1 MAEKYYNSIAT
12 LVSDLNTACIGVV
25 GGVTITFSVTSSLT
39 TPNRLLITF
48 SGTTVTTFTIIDTN
62 LSKYVL
68 GFRAGIDTL
77 AGQVYAASYS
87 NFNLSYDNYILVYIP
102 TLNGMNACM
111 GQQIA
116 TFKIPLNSNTNQVYY
131 YFEANSF
138 LQFVDISDMG
148 LTLSSLTVI
157 ILDRF
162 GYNLNPM
169 GLDYSFSLALEL
181 WQD

>member
-1 MAEKYYNSIAT
+1 MGNNRY
-12 LVSDLNTACIGVV
+12 SDLYWNYANLNAYLHFE
-25 GGVTITFSVTSSLT
+25 VTKILHRFYLGYIQVKYKDNRSLPT
-39 TPNRLLITF
+39 
-48 SGTTVTTFTIIDTN
+48 
-62 LSKYVL
+62 K
-68 GFRAGIDTL
+68 
-77 AGQVYAASYS
+77 
-87 NFNLSYDNYILVYIP
+87 NY
-102 TLNGMNACM
+102 
-111 GQQIA
+111 
-116 TFKIPLNSNTNQVYY
+116 LNSVLRVNLEDCNQVYY